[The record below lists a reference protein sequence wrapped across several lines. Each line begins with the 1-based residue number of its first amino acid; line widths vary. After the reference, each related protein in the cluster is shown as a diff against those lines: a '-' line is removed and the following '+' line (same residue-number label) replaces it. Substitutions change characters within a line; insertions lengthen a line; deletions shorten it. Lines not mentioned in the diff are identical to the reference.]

1 MLLQNF
7 TISKPVTSHR
17 FSASDSAPKKYQNT
31 GLRKDLKSKRA
42 PEVQDMDVVDP
53 FQSGG
58 LNDEDIISVRPQ
70 FPRSTHNAAGHS
82 AVAYPT
88 DVQRDQSLRN
98 KV

>member
-1 MLLQNF
+1 
-7 TISKPVTSHR
+7 
-17 FSASDSAPKKYQNT
+17 
-31 GLRKDLKSKRA
+31 
-42 PEVQDMDVVDP
+42 MDVVDP